1 MINDRRMRSDSL
13 ESNVR
18 EIATREREIPLPEGV
33 TLASDEERTLW
44 RQFCHVRKPDDWRDF
59 DLVLLAKTVHLEAE
73 LRKYQAVLDRTGA
86 LIKNDRG
93 TLVENPLVRVI
104 DTMQRQQL
112 SVIRSISLN
121 ASRADPRTLN
131 DAGRAA
137 MDRDRR
143 LNDMDTLNL
152 LAV

>member
-1 MINDRRMRSDSL
+1 MINNRRPRSDSL

-18 EIATREREIPLPEGV
+18 EIATRERDIPLPEGV

-44 RQFCHVRKPDDWRDF
+44 RQFCHVRKAEDWRDF
-59 DLVLLAKTVHLEAE
+59 DLVLLAKVVHLEAE
-73 LRKYQAVLDRTGA
+73 LRRYQAVLDKSGA

-112 SVIRSISLN
+112 SVIRAMSLN
-121 ASRADPRTLN
+121 ASKSDLRTLN

-137 MDRDRR
+137 SKRDRR
-143 LNDMDTLNL
+143 MEDMDTLNL